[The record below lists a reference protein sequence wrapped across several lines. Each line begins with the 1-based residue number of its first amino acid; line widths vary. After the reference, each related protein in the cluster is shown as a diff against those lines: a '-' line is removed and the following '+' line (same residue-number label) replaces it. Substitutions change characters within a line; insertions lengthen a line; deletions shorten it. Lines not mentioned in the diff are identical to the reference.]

1 MNASIPWESEV
12 GKVLDLLRESL
23 GKKLV
28 RVRSNR
34 ILAMRDMRTAPFA
47 RVGYLTQISA
57 NIALRVSQDFQIS
70 LL

>member
-28 RVRSNR
+28 RVRSNH